1 MTRALIIGGGICGLA
16 CAHAL
21 QKAGIDFLLFEKSS
35 ELREVGAGLTLWA
48 NGVKAM
54 SRISLEQFAINSG
67 QSSSHFEFISEN
79 GKSLG
84 VVDLSQFSA
93 RVGFPSVSINRM
105 QLMKTLETNLDLSRV
120 KLAHEFESFT
130 QSEKNATVKFTNGS
144 SFEGDFIL
152 ACDGLHSKLRHWM
165 HPGSAQ
171 KYAGYTCFRGVANV
185 PPGLV
190 PPGAILHYMGTG
202 SQIGLLDVGR
212 GQVCWYVTQNAKP
225 GLQSIGANRK
235 RDVLN
240 AVENYPQ
247 TVKDVIEQTEADA
260 ILLNDIY
267 DRDPVNKWVSDRVLL
282 MGDAAHPTTPN
293 LGQGACMAIEDA
305 VVLADCFAGS
315 ADFHEA
321 FSKFTSLR
329 QKRTSKIVLASRK
342 IGAVSQVENW
352 IARSFRDESV
362 RLSLQF
368 NALSDFTYAL
378 TVFD

>member
-21 QKAGIDFLLFEKSS
+21 QKAGLDFLLFEKSS

-54 SRISLEQFAINSG
+54 YKISLDQIAIDSG
-67 QSSSHFEFISEN
+67 QPSSHFEFIAES
-79 GKSLG
+79 GRSLG
-84 VVDLSQFSA
+84 RLDLSQLSA
-93 RVGFPSVSINRM
+93 SVGFPSVSIHRM
-105 QLMKTLETNLDLSRV
+105 QLMKALETNLDLSRV
-120 KLAHEFESFT
+120 KLAHEFESFS
-130 QSEKNATVKFTNGS
+130 QSEKSATVKLTNGS

-152 ACDGLHSKLRHWM
+152 ACDGLHSKLRKWM
-165 HPGSAQ
+165 HPNSAQ

-185 PPGLV
+185 PPDLV
-190 PPGAILHYMGTG
+190 PSGAILHYMGTG

-212 GQVCWYVTQNAKP
+212 GLVCWYVTKNVGAGFQNTAVV
-225 GLQSIGANRK
+225 RK
-235 RDVLN
+235 R
-240 AVENYPQ
+240 AVQDAVKNYPQ
-247 TVKDVIEQTEADA
+247 TVKDVIEHTEADA

-267 DRDPVNKWVSDRVLL
+267 DRDPVDKWVSGRVLL

-305 VVLADCFAGS
+305 VVLGDCFAGG
-315 ADFHEA
+315 ADFREA
-321 FSKFTSLR
+321 FSTFTSLR

-352 IARSFRDESV
+352 IAQAFRDESV
-362 RLSLQF
+362 RLSLRL

-378 TVFD
+378 KGFD